1 MATGQAAYDPK
12 NIIGSLPQ
20 VDDSMANQVTKLAS
34 KDSELNRMAAVEGLK
49 VANRRGLLNSSMGV
63 EASQD
68 AVLKNVI
75 PIAGQDAQT
84 AANKNAAAK
93 AFEYGMT
100 AQEAQQTFQT
110 GEREAGQGF
119 ITSERLG
126 TQTFQGAQAEA
137 ERKWQT
143 GENVAARGWQTAEN
157 IAQRGFLSTQAELD
171 RTLERTLQA
180 NQIKAND
187 ILQIRQIASTEGIE
201 AANRALQKTLQEN
214 DIEFRMKEGKLDRE
228 AAKAAQTADIAFQQ
242 QEGRLTRDLQERIA
256 NMNLSSSDRNA
267 ASSFLTSMETMY
279 QSTYQS
285 IMNNTALDAKTRD
298 KYLTAAKNMRS
309 GQIDFVEQLYDIDL
323 DWGSFTK

>member
-214 DIEFRMKEGKLDRE
+214 DIEFRMREGKLDRE

-267 ASSFLTSMETMY
+267 ASSFLTSMETMN

>member
-1 MATGQAAYDPK
+1 MATTALAYDPK

-93 AFEYGMT
+93 AFEYGLT
-100 AQEAQQTFQT
+100 AQEAQQTWQT

-214 DIEFRMKEGKLDRE
+214 DIEFRMREGKLDRE

>member
-187 ILQIRQIASTEGIE
+187 ILQIRQIAST
-201 AANRALQKTLQEN
+201 
-214 DIEFRMKEGKLDRE
+214 
-228 AAKAAQTADIAFQQ
+228 
-242 QEGRLTRDLQERIA
+242 
-256 NMNLSSSDRNA
+256 
-267 ASSFLTSMETMY
+267 
-279 QSTYQS
+279 
-285 IMNNTALDAKTRD
+285 
-298 KYLTAAKNMRS
+298 
-309 GQIDFVEQLYDIDL
+309 
-323 DWGSFTK
+323 

>member
-214 DIEFRMKEGKLDRE
+214 DIEFRMREGKLDRE

>member
-214 DIEFRMKEGKLDRE
+214 DIEFRMREGKLDRE

-256 NMNLSSSDRNA
+256 SMNLSSSDRNA